1 MIAELQRLRVFLVSE
16 GERLQRKLADYDKLI
31 SETSSR
37 IAGELAPKRLQLLHQ
52 LLPKAALFGVLADP
66 AFPVAES
73 TIADLQAAA
82 RMLGLQL
89 FVVNARTEWR
99 SRNGLRNLFAGER
112 PHR

>member
-37 IAGELAPKRLQLLHQ
+37 IAAELAPKRLQLLHQ

>member
-1 MIAELQRLRVFLVSE
+1 
-16 GERLQRKLADYDKLI
+16 
-31 SETSSR
+31 
-37 IAGELAPKRLQLLHQ
+37 LLHQ